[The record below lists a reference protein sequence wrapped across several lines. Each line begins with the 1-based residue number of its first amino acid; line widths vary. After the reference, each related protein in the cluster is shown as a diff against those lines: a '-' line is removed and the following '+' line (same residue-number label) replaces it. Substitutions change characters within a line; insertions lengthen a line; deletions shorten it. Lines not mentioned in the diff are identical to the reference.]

1 MKAKAEVAPHPA
13 KRAGNTI
20 EALREAAQSCQ
31 ACPLW
36 EHATQTVFGEGP
48 SGTPVMLV
56 GEQPGDQEDAVGR
69 PFVGPAGQLLT
80 RALAAA
86 GIPRDRIYITNA
98 VKHFKFE
105 VRGKRR
111 MHKKPVDAEIVAC
124 HDWLER
130 EIELV
135 APRLIVAMGATAV
148 RSVLGRA
155 APIMANRGKVTEFAE
170 FGQGVSLLIT
180 VHPSFLL
187 RVPEQDKDY
196 EYGRF
201 LDDLKLAKPF
211 LA

>member
-1 MKAKAEVAPHPA
+1 MKAKSGNEPNPA
-13 KRAGNTI
+13 DCAGNTI
-20 EALREAAQSCQ
+20 QALREAAMGCR

-36 EHATQTVFGEGP
+36 QHATQTVFGEGP
-48 SGTPVMLV
+48 SGAPVMLV
-56 GEQPGDQEDAVGR
+56 GEQPGDQEDTTGR

-105 VRGKRR
+105 LRGKRR
-111 MHKKPVDAEIVAC
+111 MHKKPVDAEIIAC
-124 HDWLER
+124 YDWLKR

-135 APRLIVAMGATAV
+135 TPRLIVAMGATAV

-155 APIMANRGKVTEFAE
+155 TPIMVNRGKITEYA
-170 FGQGVSLLIT
+170 GDISLLIT

-187 RVPEQDKDY
+187 RVPEQDKDDEY
-196 EYGRF
+196 ERF

-211 LA
+211 LR

>member
-1 MKAKAEVAPHPA
+1 MKAKAEFAPHPA
-13 KRAGNTI
+13 ERAGNTI

-56 GEQPGDQEDAVGR
+56 GEQPGDQEDVVGR

-155 APIMANRGKVTEFAE
+155 APIMANRGKVTEFGRSA
-170 FGQGVSLLIT
+170 SLLIT

>member
-1 MKAKAEVAPHPA
+1 MKANSRHPA
-13 KRAGNTI
+13 NSPPERAENTI
-20 EALREAAQSCQ
+20 EALRDAAMGCQ

-48 SGTPVMLV
+48 AGAHVMLV
-56 GEQPGDQEDAVGR
+56 GEQPGDQEDVTGR
-69 PFVGPAGQLLT
+69 PFIGPAGQLLT

-86 GIPRDRIYITNA
+86 GIPRDHVYITNA

-105 VRGKRR
+105 LRGKRR
-111 MHKKPVDAEIVAC
+111 MHKKPVDAEITAC
-124 HDWLER
+124 HTWLKR

-155 APIMANRGKVTEFAE
+155 APIMVNRGKVTEYD
-170 FGQGVSLLIT
+170 GGLSLLIT

-187 RVPEQDKDY
+187 RVPEQDKDD
-196 EYGRF
+196 EYRRF
-201 LDDLKLAKPF
+201 LDDLKLATPF
-211 LA
+211 VR